1 MKKNIYKI
9 GAMLAIVLLIMTTV
23 SAAVSGSIPDEAKSS
38 YQKAEDYYNE
48 VVPFYLSA
56 RSDWSMARN
65 RLRQNRNPANLE
77 NATDAAKEFLI
88 KSAEA
93 LAAYLNK
100 LARYVEEESVLEDH
114 EKEAI
119 ISQLEDYIEW
129 IEEKQSQIPEIETFR
144 ELRELIQTVRN
155 EWKEIRRCVKDTIGR
170 ILSAKI
176 EWLIDRAEDIADKIE
191 DVIERLE
198 ELEKPVE
205 DLKLLLEDVREKIEL
220 AKDKYDEAKNRYQ
233 QIQSVSDFNSL
244 FNNARRFMVGAFQ
257 YMRKIFQN
265 LRTMVEII
273 KTYRTGE
280 VYVSGTGILIAEGD
294 GIATLS
300 GNGTIDV
307 SGNGT
312 LVVTDDGGDAQID
325 VSGFGFK
332 NHTGNTYYYEGTGSA
347 LISGSNITVVVNGTD
362 IDLWAKG
369 TGWALLN
376 GTGTYRKFR
385 NRTVVD
391 AVWSTATIEV

>member
-1 MKKNIYKI
+1 MCKI
-9 GAMLAIVLLIMTTV
+9 GTMLVIVLLMMTTM
-23 SAAVSGSIPDEAKSS
+23 SAAVSASIPDDAKSS
-38 YQKAEDYYNE
+38 YQKAKDYFDE

-56 RSDWSMARN
+56 RSDWSIARN
-65 RLRQNRNPANLE
+65 RLRQHRNPANIE
-77 NATDAAKEFLI
+77 NATDAAKEFLD
-88 KSAEA
+88 KAAEA

-100 LARYVEEESVLEDH
+100 LARYVEGESVLGDQ

-119 ISQLEDYIEW
+119 VSQLEEYITW
-129 IEEKQSQIPEIETFR
+129 IEEKQSQIPEIETLR
-144 ELRELIQTVRN
+144 ELREIIQTVRN
-155 EWKEIRRCVKDTIGR
+155 EWKEIRRYVKDTIGR
-170 ILSAKI
+170 ILSAKLD
-176 EWLIDRAEDIADKIE
+176 WLINRAEDIADKLE
-191 DVIERLE
+191 DIIERLE
-198 ELEKPVE
+198 DLEKPVD

-220 AKDKYDEAKNRYQ
+220 AKDSYNSAKDRYE
-233 QIQSVSDFNSL
+233 QIQTVYDFNSL
-244 FNNARRFMVGAFQ
+244 FNKAHRFMVGAFQ
-257 YMRKIFQN
+257 YMRKIYQN

-294 GIATLS
+294 GVATIS

-312 LVVTDDGGDAQID
+312 LVVTDDGGDMQIN

-332 NHTGNTYYYEGTGSA
+332 NQTGNTWYYEGTGSA

-376 GTGTYRKFR
+376 GTGTYRTFR
-385 NRTVVD
+385 NRIVVE
-391 AVWSTATIEV
+391 AEWSTAKIEV